1 MSSSFDCLKCGASL
15 PVPADLSVTVV
26 RCRFCAT
33 DQLAPGLEA
42 RQRVL
47 ASPTSPVASPPH
59 EVAPSG
65 RARWIFL
72 PGVLFVGVSFVFAFS
87 SLFHAPSTPSVPTSA
102 RGAASSEWDGAHT
115 LECTGKQVL
124 NLYNVHAKVQG
135 VAIRANGRC
144 VVSIEGGTITADTA
158 IVASGHAQVH
168 LYHVVVDAPIATDAS
183 ENAQIG
189 LFGSRT
195 NGRRMARD
203 RASLTDI
210 DM

>member
-1 MSSSFDCLKCGASL
+1 MPSSFDCQKCGGSL

-47 ASPTSPVASPPH
+47 ASHASPVASTPH
-59 EVAPSG
+59 VVASSG

-72 PGVLFVGVSFVFAFS
+72 PGVLFVGVSFVAAFS
-87 SLFHAPSTPSVPTSA
+87 SLFRAPVTPSVPTSA
-102 RGAASSEWDGAHT
+102 PGAASSAWDGART
-115 LECTGKQVL
+115 LECHGKQTL

-135 VAIRANGRC
+135 VAIRADGRC

-158 IVASGHAQVH
+158 IVASGHAQVS
-168 LYHVVVDAPIATDAS
+168 LYHVVVDAPIVFDMS
-183 ENAQIG
+183 EKCA
-189 LFGSRT
+189 
-195 NGRRMARD
+195 GRALWQQD
-203 RASLTDI
+203 EG
-210 DM
+210 

>member
-1 MSSSFDCLKCGASL
+1 MPSSFDCPKCGASL

-47 ASPTSPVASPPH
+47 ARPASPVASPPPR
-59 EVAPSG
+59 VAPAI

-72 PGVLFVGVSFVFAFS
+72 PGVLFVGVSFIFAFS
-87 SLFHAPSTPSVPTSA
+87 SLFRAPSTPSA
-102 RGAASSEWDGAHT
+102 QGAASSAWDGART
-115 LECTGKQVL
+115 LECNGKQMIT
-124 NLYNVHAKVQG
+124 LYNVHAKVQG
-135 VAIRANGRC
+135 VAIRAEGRC